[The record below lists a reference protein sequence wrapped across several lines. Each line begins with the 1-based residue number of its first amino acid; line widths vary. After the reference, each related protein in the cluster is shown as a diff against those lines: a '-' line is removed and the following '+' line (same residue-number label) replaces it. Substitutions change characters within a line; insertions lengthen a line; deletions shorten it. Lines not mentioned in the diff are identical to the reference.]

1 MNTTWA
7 TGIGNGED
15 GRVEA
20 GKGEGEGGEGN
31 DIQAIRQEIGT
42 AVVVDIVA
50 VVKPLA
56 PNEDMKIFH
65 YDLDCAL
72 LYLTT
77 ASRVGGSKSKRYSQ
91 CEALHFVTQIHD
103 CAHYFDNIYDP
114 WATGP
119 LADHASSPRD
129 HPPGTVG
136 IINTIPATAENPVS
150 RIAMHRVVVMIARQ
164 PAEENPASYPAD

>member
-20 GKGEGEGGEGN
+20 SKGEGEGGEGN

-42 AVVVDIVA
+42 AVAVDIVA

-65 YDLDCAL
+65 HDTGCAV
-72 LYLTT
+72 LYPPT
-77 ASRVGGSKSKRYSQ
+77 ASRV
-91 CEALHFVTQIHD
+91 C
-103 CAHYFDNIYDP
+103 
-114 WATGP
+114 
-119 LADHASSPRD
+119 
-129 HPPGTVG
+129 
-136 IINTIPATAENPVS
+136 
-150 RIAMHRVVVMIARQ
+150 
-164 PAEENPASYPAD
+164 